1 MITRLFFMRYNM
13 PERMDK
19 KMKEKI
25 KAFRYHGRQVS
36 LVRGKRGDRYRAS
49 VWHEGR
55 NYILT
60 GRTKDEIKQLINDCE
75 NGDLKRQQKS
85 SGERISFKE
94 TWEQFLT
101 ARRGKVQDNTF
112 RKYVQAHNSHLR
124 YFDSYEMD
132 DITPD
137 IIDRFASDEL
147 SGLKR
152 WTVETHMRILFA
164 FLRWCYDNGKISH
177 LIVKNDVTAL
187 WQAKSITS
195 QQTTTI
201 HTMTVEEY
209 EKYKKTY
216 LQNRAGGDFA
226 LACDLCFY
234 AGLRISEAIGLR
246 GVDVAIAEGGPV
258 ITVRQ
263 KAAITLD
270 NEGHKK
276 QVFSEIL
283 KSKNSRRTI
292 PISDGLATR
301 LTRRSEQNE
310 NKEGTILTRLNI
322 CTVTSHHS
330 IINNRIKRENEK
342 KDERDRIK
350 VTTLHELRKSYLTRC
365 ALSGMDVYT
374 LQTIAGHDSI
384 ETTRKHYINITDN
397 DAAERARRI
406 MITGK
411 KGEKR

>member
-1 MITRLFFMRYNM
+1 MRYNI

-49 VWHEGR
+49 VWHDGR

-60 GRTKDEIKQLINDCE
+60 GRTKDEIKRLIDDCE
-75 NGDLKRQQKS
+75 KGSLARQQKS
-85 SGERISFKE
+85 SDDKMTVKE
-94 TWEQFLT
+94 AWEQFLQ
-101 ARRGKVQDNTF
+101 ARRGKVQENTY
-112 RKYVQAHNSHLR
+112 RKYVQVYNSHLR
-124 YFDSYEMD
+124 YFESYAMD
-132 DITPD
+132 DITAD
-137 IIDRFASDEL
+137 MIDSFVVNEL
-147 SGLKR
+147 KGLKR
-152 WTVETHMRILFA
+152 WTIETHMRVLFA
-164 FLRWCYDNGKISH
+164 FLRWCYDNGKMSR
-177 LIVKNDVTAL
+177 LITKGDVTAL
-187 WQAKSITS
+187 WQAKTITS

-201 HTMTVEEY
+201 HTMTVQEY

-216 LQNRAGGDFA
+216 LLNRAGGDFA

-246 GVDVAIAEGGPV
+246 GVDVAITDGGYI

-270 NEGHKK
+270 DKGRKK
-276 QVFSEIL
+276 QIFSEIL

-292 PISDGLATR
+292 PIDDRLATR
-301 LTRRSEQNE
+301 LTRRAEQNE
-310 NKEGTILTRLNI
+310 DKDGTILTRLNI

-330 IINNRIKRENEK
+330 VINSRIRRDNAKREEK
-342 KDERDRIK
+342 DRIK
-350 VTTLHELRKSYLTRC
+350 IITLHELRKSYLTRC

-411 KGEKR
+411 KEGKR

>member
-1 MITRLFFMRYNM
+1 MSVIN
-13 PERMDK
+13 ERMDE

-49 VWHEGR
+49 VWHDGR

-60 GRTKDEIKQLINDCE
+60 GRTKDEIKQLIDGCE
-75 NGDLKRQQKS
+75 KGSLARQQKS
-85 SGERISFKE
+85 SDDKMSFKE
-94 TWEQFLT
+94 AWKQFLQ
-101 ARRGKVQDNTF
+101 ARRGKVQENTY
-112 RKYVQAHNSHLR
+112 RKYVQVYNSHLH
-124 YFDSYEMD
+124 YFDAYAMN

-137 IIDRFASDEL
+137 IIDSFVVNEL
-147 SGLKR
+147 KGLKR
-152 WTVETHMRILFA
+152 WTIETHMRVLFA
-164 FLRWCYDNGKISH
+164 FLRWCYDNGKMSR
-177 LIVKNDVTAL
+177 LITKGDITAL
-187 WQAKSITS
+187 WQARSITS

-201 HTMTVEEY
+201 HTMTIDEY
-209 EKYKKTY
+209 ERYKKTY
-216 LQNRAGGDFA
+216 LYNRAGGDFA

-246 GVDVAIAEGGPV
+246 GVDVAITDGGY
-258 ITVRQ
+258 IIAVRQ

-270 NEGHKK
+270 DKGRKK
-276 QVFSEIL
+276 QIFSEIL

-292 PISDGLATR
+292 PIDDRLATR
-301 LTRRSEQNE
+301 LTRRAEQNE
-310 NKEGTILTRLNI
+310 DKDGTILTRLNI

-330 IINNRIKRENEK
+330 VINSRIRRDNAKREEK
-342 KDERDRIK
+342 GKIK
-350 VTTLHELRKSYLTRC
+350 IITLHELRKSYLTRC

-374 LQTIAGHDSI
+374 LQKIAGHDSI